1 MGTKFSSINQD
12 AIDSLPKFS
21 RFNMHF
27 LSGSKTS
34 YDAWNVASL
43 PRYSFNLSL
52 LFSSQICVNK
62 KSKALSGVF
71 FFFLSF

>member
-34 YDAWNVASL
+34 CDAWNVASL
-43 PRYSFNLSL
+43 PRYSF
-52 LFSSQICVNK
+52 
-62 KSKALSGVF
+62 
-71 FFFLSF
+71 